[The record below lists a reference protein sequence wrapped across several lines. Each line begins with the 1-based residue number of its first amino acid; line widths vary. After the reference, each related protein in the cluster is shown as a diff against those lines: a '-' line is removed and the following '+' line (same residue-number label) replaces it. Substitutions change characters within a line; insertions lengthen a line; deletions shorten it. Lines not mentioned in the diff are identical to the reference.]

1 MGIVPQARPLGG
13 PVGAQWRL
21 LEAWESFLFPRAI
34 IVATHCVP
42 VAALGFH
49 FAALGSIFATL
60 DSFSSLFVA
69 FAFLLFSPMFKVT

>member
-49 FAALGSIFATL
+49 FAALGSIFATFCPRWRL
-60 DSFSSLFVA
+60 LLCSFKHSA
-69 FAFLLFSPMFKVT
+69 TVTI